1 MRIRCRVRMG
11 SPPPAFGPVHAR
23 RFAAAVCR
31 SGGSCTPRTRPGGQ
45 GRVIPGLLRPIRRV
59 PGAPERVRRGPMI
72 RNVDRTVCYHFAT
85 QFGSTGQYRTAQS
98 RLPNRIFPDNSTP
111 ARTERNRA
119 GRLLQNCWL
128 CRFMALHFLSC
139 SAAKSDTLGA
149 LRTCRWPGGGSGTRA
164 YGTELA

>member
-1 MRIRCRVRMG
+1 MIDY
-11 SPPPAFGPVHAR
+11 R
-23 RFAAAVCR
+23 RWLQVKGGFRNRPIAA
-31 SGGSCTPRTRPGGQ
+31 GTPRTRVGMASQALIRLYLVTPLL
-45 GRVIPGLLRPIRRV
+45 RCVPLGLLTNI
-59 PGAPERVRRGPMI
+59 
-72 RNVDRTVCYHFAT
+72 NRTACYHFAT
-85 QFGSTGQYRTAQS
+85 QLGNTGQYRTAQP